1 MAAAAVDAR
10 NGHDRPTVSAGRRS
24 WGGPKGLLATAKLKN
39 SSGGADDLDVMADL
53 QFAPPIQ
60 RLPSPPRMSSPPPP
74 PPPPPPPAPAPAPSP
89 APAAAE
95 PALAAVP
102 SSIRLSAPVP
112 VIRDTSS
119 VPAISLQELLQPK
132 SEPRSVNQKKQ
143 KGGGKK
149 LLKIVLVLGILG
161 GGAYYFRNSGPF
173 QKLLGHDA
181 AAAPLPDVPFVRPSL
196 TSAQYSV
203 TLSAVQNGVPNNVT
217 TKVQEDFAGG
227 IGESTVDSQVG
238 GVFTTAQEIR
248 TRDSIFR
255 PDQAFGKE
263 WSRQPRVPDTPS
275 PFDTAEFIP
284 MISDIVDQ
292 PLRDAMEPTSSK
304 ATAVNGETI
313 STLTYVIDRA
323 KVPEIAPSI
332 YARVPWLFDVPNAT
346 NLTVNVT
353 YDEPGL
359 VRPLYLGVDPPQPGT
374 GIDATWVTGY
384 LLDVAAVNAPVSVT
398 VPVDVVDV
406 PSGTP

>member
-1 MAAAAVDAR
+1 
-10 NGHDRPTVSAGRRS
+10 
-24 WGGPKGLLATAKLKN
+24 
-39 SSGGADDLDVMADL
+39 
-53 QFAPPIQ
+53 
-60 RLPSPPRMSSPPPP
+60 
-74 PPPPPPPAPAPAPSP
+74 
-89 APAAAE
+89 
-95 PALAAVP
+95 
-102 SSIRLSAPVP
+102 VP

-161 GGAYYFRNSGPF
+161 GGAYYFRNSGPV
-173 QKLLGHDA
+173 QKVLGHDA

-196 TSAQYSV
+196 TTAQYTV

-217 TKVQEDFAGG
+217 TQVQADFANAV
-227 IGESTVDSQVG
+227 GESTIDSQVG
-238 GVFTTAQEIR
+238 GAFTSTKEIR
-248 TRDSIFR
+248 TADSIFR
-255 PDQAFGKE
+255 PGEAFGKE
-263 WSRQPRVPDTPS
+263 WSRQPRVPETPS

-284 MISDIVDQ
+284 MINDIIDQ
-292 PLRDAMEPTSSK
+292 PLRDAMQPTSSK
-304 ATAVNGETI
+304 VASVNGETI

-346 NLTVNVT
+346 NLTVDVS
-353 YDEPGL
+353 YDKTGL
-359 VRPLYLGVDPPQPGT
+359 VRHLYLGVDPPQAGT

-384 LLDVAAVNAPVSVT
+384 LLDVTAVNTPVAVT
-398 VPVDVVDV
+398 VPVDFVDV
-406 PSGTP
+406 PAGTP

>member
-1 MAAAAVDAR
+1 
-10 NGHDRPTVSAGRRS
+10 
-24 WGGPKGLLATAKLKN
+24 
-39 SSGGADDLDVMADL
+39 MADV

-60 RLPSPPRMSSPPPP
+60 RLTSPPRVSSP
-74 PPPPPPPAPAPAPSP
+74 PPPPPPPAPAPAV
-89 APAAAE
+89 AE
-95 PALAAVP
+95 PVVAAVP
-102 SSIRLSAPVP
+102 PSIRLSAPVP

-119 VPAISLQELLQPK
+119 VPAISLQEMLQPK
-132 SEPRSVNQKKQ
+132 PDPRPTKQKKQ
-143 KGGGKK
+143 KRGGKK
-149 LLKIVLVLGILG
+149 LMSMVLVLGILG

-173 QKLLGHDA
+173 QKLLGHDP
-181 AAAPLPDVPFVRPSL
+181 AAAPLPDVPFVRPTV

-217 TKVQEDFAGG
+217 TKVQEDFASG

-255 PDQAFGKE
+255 PGQAFGKE

-346 NLTVNVT
+346 NLTVNVS
-353 YDEPGL
+353 YDETGL
-359 VRPLYLGVDPPQPGT
+359 VRHLYLGVDPPQPGT

-384 LLDVAAVNAPVSVT
+384 LLDVTAINAPVSVI

-406 PSGTP
+406 PAGTP